1 MQWNN
6 HIGRLLVSALTCTVI
21 GVGSVYA
28 EARLTA
34 RQQNEACYGAE
45 IDYVIEDADG
55 RAVFAYELPVS
66 IMPWAVTTASYKNI
80 PERAPKVSVPPCFGE
95 PIVYG
100 DVQHPIALPKD
111 IFDIDLPPS
120 RPGNVSR
127 DGLLVNLVIQ
137 AGGINISGGGH
148 LLTTGMRPRS
158 GVDWWR
164 TEIATWAEQGDLGEI
179 SPEFLGFFHDKEK
192 HPNSFSPAMVASGAF
207 FEPVTGRPMLYSCLP
222 DIGFILASH
231 VRCETAYQ
239 LVGDV
244 FIKYEV
250 RSGQLPFSQ
259 WQLLDIAVRD
269 AVLSRIR
276 PLK

>member
-1 MQWNN
+1 MHWHN
-6 HIGRLLVSALTCTVI
+6 HIGRLVVSALSCAVI
-21 GVGSVYA
+21 SVGTVYA
-28 EARLTA
+28 DARLTA
-34 RQQNEACYGAE
+34 RQQNEVCYGSE
-45 IDYVIEDADG
+45 IDYVIEDEDG
-55 RAVFAYELPVS
+55 RAAFAYELPVS
-66 IMPWAVTTASYKNI
+66 IMPWAVTTAIYKNM
-80 PERAPKVSVPPCFGE
+80 PKRAPEVSVPPCFGE

-100 DVQHPIALPKD
+100 NVQHPVVLPKD

-120 RPGNVSR
+120 RPGYVSR

-137 AGGINISGGGH
+137 AGGITLSGGGNF
-148 LLTTGMRPRS
+148 LITGTRPMS

-222 DIGFILASH
+222 DISFNPANH

-239 LVGDV
+239 LAGDV

-250 RSGQLPFSQ
+250 RSGKLPFSQ
-259 WQLLDIAVRD
+259 WQLLDTAVRD
-269 AVLSRIR
+269 FVLSRIR